1 MDNNDLKYLI
11 KAYLDQGDRTI
22 RLINNVP
29 GPDFVRGFLKKHKE
43 LSKRSQPHKSQAAV
57 TTRYQ

>member
-11 KAYLDQGDRTI
+11 KAYLDQGNRTI

-29 GPDFVRGFLKKHKE
+29 GPDFVVEF
-43 LSKRSQPHKSQAAV
+43 
-57 TTRYQ
+57 